1 MWREERKDAEW
12 FSNLL
17 LTEQSKKKETSS
29 ETYWEKKCSFDFQEE
44 IQVKHYCLSGGVR
57 GLFVSLVTGSQQQSL
72 MFSSGVEE
80 KGHTIQDTFTLFV
93 LKHSLCEHGNRALCL
108 L

>member
-17 LTEQSKKKETSS
+17 LTEQSKKRDILGDVLG
-29 ETYWEKKCSFDFQEE
+29 KKCSFDFQEE